1 MPLYAAVLWASLN
14 TASSA
19 EAIRTFDSMQS
30 SALFQVGMR
39 LPIPVSGQFPRVDGE
54 ILPMPDN
61 QIRVRVHL
69 DARSLK
75 MSGQSWIQSLTHSA
89 DFLDT
94 TRYPDIVFISA
105 PIADT
110 VLATGGRIQGQLSL
124 RGQSRPV
131 DFQMRKSSC
140 QAPGIQCPIEV
151 NGQLSRRQ
159 FGINAYR
166 LSVRDTIQFR
176 FQLKLRHD

>member
-1 MPLYAAVLWASLN
+1 MSLYAAVLWASLN

-19 EAIRTFDSMQS
+19 EPIKTFDSKQS

-39 LPIPVSGQFPRVDGE
+39 LPIPVNGRFPEVDGE
-54 ILPMPDN
+54 IIPLPN
-61 QIRVRVHL
+61 KQIRVRVHL

-75 MSGQSWIQSLTHSA
+75 MSGKPWIQSLTHSS

-94 TRYPDIVFISA
+94 SRYPDIVFISV

-110 VLATGGRIQGQLSL
+110 VLTTGGRIQGQLSL

-131 DFQMRKSSC
+131 DFQMMKSSC
-140 QAPGIQCPIEV
+140 QTPGIQCAIEV
-151 NGQLSRRQ
+151 NGQLSRRK
-159 FGINAYR
+159 FGVDAYR
-166 LSVRDTIQFR
+166 LSVRDTIEFH
-176 FQLKLRHD
+176 FKLKLKHD

>member
-1 MPLYAAVLWASLN
+1 MFLFAAVFWASLN
-14 TASSA
+14 SASPA
-19 EAIRTFDSMQS
+19 EPIRTFDSKQS

-39 LPIPVSGQFPRVDGE
+39 LPIPVNGRFPEVDGE
-54 ILPMPDN
+54 IIPLPGK

-69 DARSLK
+69 DARTLK
-75 MSGQSWIQSLTHSA
+75 MSGKPWIQSLTHSS

-94 TRYPDIVFISA
+94 SHYPDIVFISV

-110 VLATGGRIQGQLSL
+110 VLSTGGRIQGQLSL

-131 DFQMRKSSC
+131 DFQMLKSSC

-151 NGQLSRRQ
+151 NGQLNRRK
-159 FGINAYR
+159 FGLDAYR
-166 LSVRDTIQFR
+166 LSVRDTIEFSFR
-176 FQLKLRHD
+176 MKLKHD